1 MGPEWAVTTTTPYG
15 GAILERELA
24 ELRQAPDGTRNE
36 SLNRT
41 AFSLGRLVAGGE
53 LDGPTVEDELLGTA
67 LELGLHPIEAR
78 STIRS
83 GMRAGARQPR
93 RAPEKTPTT
102 QEPEHEWRMPRQ
114 LALALKCRE
123 SFPFEW
129 ETAKLLALLPGEG
142 ARLEVERNR
151 DYLAR
156 RGDVDLILRTAY
168 LIRGTAMFRYCS
180 AKSAD
185 PRGVEAAVKSLVWR
199 LEND

>member
-1 MGPEWAVTTTTPYG
+1 MTPAVTTTPYG
-15 GAILERELA
+15 SAALERELA
-24 ELRQAPDGTRNE
+24 DLRQTPDGTRNE
-36 SLNRT
+36 ALNR
-41 AFSLGRLVAGGE
+41 ASYCLGRLVGGGE
-53 LDGPTVEDELLGTA
+53 LDGPTVEDELLGSA
-67 LELGLHPIEAR
+67 LEMGLHPIEAR

-83 GMRAGARQPR
+83 GMRAGARRPR
-93 RAPEKTPTT
+93 GAPEKTPTT
-102 QEPEHEWRMPRQ
+102 QEPENAWHMPHD

-123 SFPFEW
+123 AFPFEW
-129 ETAKLLALLPGEG
+129 EAAKLLALLPGEG

-168 LIRGTAMFRYCS
+168 LVRGTAMFRYCS

-185 PRGVEAAVKSLVWR
+185 PRGVATAVKGLLWR